1 MHHLEKG
8 KARLRR
14 QPKQTSI
21 RCERLYIIYHISYR
35 TNSDAMGYPD
45 ANREIGRCNSRRRLS
60 TGETVSNNNN
70 NDNVQRL
77 NIDGFFFDSS
87 AVVSMLRGDGENK
100 ERYKRREL
108 TFRNISIDATV
119 LEGARDLLRQRNT
132 STIVHRNDKENDQ
145 PVIIN
150 IDVDIIH
157 CSGLVSELIRIV
169 LPTTRRFS
177 FAGNIPIAHNLDT
190 AGLGII
196 GENLQKTAHDNN
208 NNNNTDGNHG
218 EKDDNKTRL
227 KSLVLKGTR
236 LESSG
241 FCRFC
246 DGLGV
251 NNTLEELQLSTC
263 ILEEDDVILLASAL
277 RSNRSIKSV
286 FFANCKFGTK
296 TKALQNGRP
305 VETTQS
311 INNTYPQINLPV
323 VLEALIGHPTL
334 GSLKIYDMVCNERA
348 IEALGKIVAAK
359 ESKLHTLGLKNNLS
373 HPRSNLPGISQHLL
387 PALLQN
393 RNLTY
398 LKLSGNNLND
408 EHTIQLGRIL
418 TESRTSIQTLS
429 VSDNL
434 ISNGLL
440 QVAAS
445 LSDAKTLKWLD
456 VLRNPIKKQVKKAM
470 VSALKTNVHLERLD
484 LDGSRDDEKFWWL
497 SLNRGGRRAL
507 QAKNI
512 PSSLWPT
519 ILERAYNVP
528 IRRNSKQPSSTTNVS
543 VAYYMIQRIPWLF
556 EKASISKQDTGRQET
571 RPEQK
576 RQRSVKDIS
585 RESQPKSK
593 RMFNP

>member
-1 MHHLEKG
+1 
-8 KARLRR
+8 
-14 QPKQTSI
+14 
-21 RCERLYIIYHISYR
+21 
-35 TNSDAMGYPD
+35 MGYSD

-60 TGETVSNNNN
+60 TGKTVSSNSNNNNNNN

-87 AVVSMLRGDGENK
+87 AVASMLRGDGENQQ
-100 ERYKRREL
+100 RYKSREMI
-108 TFRNISIDATV
+108 FRNISIDATV
-119 LEGARDLLRQRNT
+119 LEGARDLLRQRST

-145 PVIIN
+145 LAIIN
-150 IDVDIIH
+150 TDVDIIH

-169 LPTTRRFS
+169 LPTTRRFG

-190 AGLGII
+190 VGLGII
-196 GENLQKTAHDNN
+196 GENLEKTAHNN
-208 NNNNTDGNHG
+208 NSNSNTDGDPG
-218 EKDDNKTRL
+218 DKDDNKTGL

-241 FCRFC
+241 FRRFC

-251 NNTLEELQLSTC
+251 NNTLEELQMSSC
-263 ILEEDDVILLASAL
+263 ILEEDDVLLLALAL

-305 VETTQS
+305 LETTQS
-311 INNTYPQINLPV
+311 INNTYPQINLPM

-334 GSLKIYDMVCNERA
+334 ESLKIYDMVCNERA
-348 IEALGKIVAAK
+348 IEALGKIVG
-359 ESKLHTLGLKNNLS
+359 EQGSKLHTLGLKNNLS
-373 HPRSNLPGISQHLL
+373 NPRSTLPGVSQHLL

-393 RNLTY
+393 CNLVY

-408 EHTIQLGRIL
+408 EHTIELGRML

-429 VSDNL
+429 ISDNL
-434 ISNGLL
+434 ISRGLL
-440 QVAAS
+440 PLAS
-445 LSDAKTLKWLD
+445 HLSDAKTLKWLD

-470 VSALKTNVHLERLD
+470 VSALKTNVQLERLD
-484 LDGSRDDEKFWWL
+484 LDGSWDDEKFWWL

-528 IRRNSKQPSSTTNVS
+528 MRRNSKQPSSTTNVS
-543 VAYYMIQRIPWLF
+543 VAYYMIRRIPWLF
-556 EKASISKQDTGRQET
+556 EKASTSKQDTGKQES

-585 RESQPKSK
+585 RESEPKAK
-593 RMFNP
+593 RMFNT